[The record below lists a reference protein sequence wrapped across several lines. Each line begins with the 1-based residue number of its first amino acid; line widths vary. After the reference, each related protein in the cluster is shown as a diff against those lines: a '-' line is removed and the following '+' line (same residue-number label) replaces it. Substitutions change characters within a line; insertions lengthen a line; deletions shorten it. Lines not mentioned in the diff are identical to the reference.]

1 MKKTTTL
8 QNKLKA
14 YAAVAG
20 AVTASSAANAQIV
33 YTDIIPD
40 TTVNTI
46 NGDYQLDLNND
57 GIADFAIAYQQ
68 VPITFGTTGGGT
80 AQYTY
85 DIIAAAGNNPA
96 TNQIDTSLVRSTAN
110 PGFPQTVSH
119 VAATPIGPTN
129 LWFSGYGTG
138 NTHFLAA
145 ASSYDPTTYN
155 WGDWNGA
162 VDKYVALKFDILGQT
177 HYGWARLDVAQNANA
192 FTIKDYAY
200 NVTPNTIINAGE
212 LISGIS
218 THLLNGVKVF
228 AFDNKVNVNLGDI
241 TNATVTIT
249 DMTGRVISSTI
260 IPSGNQQISLADQ
273 SAGMYMVNVS
283 TATGTSTTK
292 VIVQ

>member
-20 AVTASSAANAQIV
+20 AVTAASAANAQIV

-57 GIADFAIAYQQ
+57 GTVDFAISYQQ
-68 VPITFGTTGGGT
+68 IPITFGTTGGGT
-80 AQYTY
+80 VQYTY
-85 DIIAAAGNNPA
+85 DLIVAAGNNPS
-96 TNQIDTSLVRSTAN
+96 TNQIDTSLAQSTGN
-110 PGFPQTVSH
+110 PGFPQTASH
-119 VAATPIGPTN
+119 PATTPIGPTN
-129 LWFSGYGTG
+129 LWFAGYGTG
-138 NTHFLAA
+138 YTHFLAG
-145 ASSYDPTTYN
+145 ASTMDPTTYN

-162 VDKYVALKFDILGQT
+162 VDKYVAMKFDILGQT
-177 HYGWARLDVAQNANA
+177 HYGWARLDVAQNANS

-200 NVTPNTIINAGE
+200 DATPNTIIIAGDMTT
-212 LISGIS
+212 GVS
-218 THLLNGVKVF
+218 TQLLNGVKVF
-228 AFDNKVNVNLGDI
+228 AFDNKVNVNLGEI

-249 DMTGRVISSTI
+249 DMTGRIINNTTI
-260 IPSGNQQISLADQ
+260 PAGNQQINLAGQ
-273 SAGMYMVNVS
+273 SAGMYLVAVT

-292 VIVQ
+292 VMIQ

>member
-20 AVTASSAANAQIV
+20 AVTAASAANAQVV

-57 GIADFAIAYQQ
+57 GITDFAIAYQQ
-68 VPITFGTTGGGT
+68 IPITFGTTGGGT
-80 AQYTY
+80 VQYTY
-85 DIIAAAGNNPA
+85 DIILAAGNNAA
-96 TNQIDTSLVRSTAN
+96 TNQIDTSLVRSAGN
-110 PGFPQTVSH
+110 PGFPQSDAHIVT
-119 VAATPIGPTN
+119 APIGPTN
-129 LWFSGYGTG
+129 LWFSGYGSG

-145 ASSYDPTTYN
+145 ASTAAPGTYN

-177 HYGWARLDVAQNANA
+177 HYGWARLDVAQNANS

-200 NVTPNTIINAGE
+200 DSTANAIINAGDVTT
-212 LISGIS
+212 GIS
-218 THLLNGVKVF
+218 TQLLNGVKVF

-249 DMTGRVISSTI
+249 DMTGRVINNTT
-260 IPSGNQQISLADQ
+260 IPSGNQQISLAGQ
-273 SAGMYMVNVS
+273 SAGMYMVTVS

-292 VIVQ
+292 VMVQ